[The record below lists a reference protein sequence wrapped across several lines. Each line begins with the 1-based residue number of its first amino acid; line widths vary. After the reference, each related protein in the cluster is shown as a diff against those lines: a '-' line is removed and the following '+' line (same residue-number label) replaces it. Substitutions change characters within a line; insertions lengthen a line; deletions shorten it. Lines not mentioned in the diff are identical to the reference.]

1 MNPMHTVPTID
12 DNGFYL
18 WESRA
23 IMQYLVDQYGKD
35 DSLSPTV
42 PKLAAIVNQQLY
54 FDACTLNARLYE
66 YMLPIMMR
74 SAKPN
79 MEVHAKVEEAL
90 GVFDTILSK
99 NKWAAGDNLTI
110 ADFALMS
117 TVSTLEAI
125 MFDIKKYPNVENW
138 LNSCKRDVTHFEE
151 TIQKGSDWIHD
162 YLNEILRKITQYH
175 RTKQEVILGNCIETD
190 TVVPIFTKTTKIGG
204 KMNPVDVYFFPASPP
219 SRAVILLAKF
229 LGLIINAKVTNIMAG
244 EQMTPEFLK
253 MNPMH
258 TVPVIDDNGFHLFES
273 RAIMQYLVDQYA
285 TDDSLAPKE
294 PKLAARVNE
303 RLYFDSGTLSS
314 QMQAYMFPV
323 FKGGQPNNEA
333 HDKILNALQVFD
345 KMLENNTWAAGDKLT
360 IADFSLVATISTL
373 EAIKFDITIYPNV
386 HRWYEACKKEMTDY
400 EESNQKGATMLG
412 GFYASKLK
420 N

>member
-35 DSLSPTV
+35 DSLSPSV

-162 YLNEILRKITQYH
+162 YYLNK
-175 RTKQEVILGNCIETD
+175 TK
-190 TVVPIFTKTTKIGG
+190 
-204 KMNPVDVYFFPASPP
+204 
-219 SRAVILLAKF
+219 
-229 LGLIINAKVTNIMAG
+229 
-244 EQMTPEFLK
+244 
-253 MNPMH
+253 
-258 TVPVIDDNGFHLFES
+258 
-273 RAIMQYLVDQYA
+273 
-285 TDDSLAPKE
+285 
-294 PKLAARVNE
+294 
-303 RLYFDSGTLSS
+303 
-314 QMQAYMFPV
+314 
-323 FKGGQPNNEA
+323 
-333 HDKILNALQVFD
+333 
-345 KMLENNTWAAGDKLT
+345 
-360 IADFSLVATISTL
+360 
-373 EAIKFDITIYPNV
+373 
-386 HRWYEACKKEMTDY
+386 DY
-400 EESNQKGATMLG
+400 
-412 GFYASKLK
+412 
-420 N
+420 